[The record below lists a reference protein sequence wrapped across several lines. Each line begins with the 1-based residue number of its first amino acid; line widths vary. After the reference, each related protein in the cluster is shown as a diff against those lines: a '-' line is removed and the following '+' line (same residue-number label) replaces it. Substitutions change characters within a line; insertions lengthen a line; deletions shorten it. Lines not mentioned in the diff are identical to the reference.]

1 MRWVNDDKGRYYQAH
16 LIEDLFGDWTL
27 ITVWGALGSKRGGM
41 RSTAVPSQAEGLM
54 HIELIAKRRSR
65 RGYRLVSA

>member
-1 MRWVNDDKGRYYQAH
+1 MRWVHESNGRYYQAH

-41 RSTAVPSQAEGLM
+41 RSTAVPSRAHGLA
-54 HIELIAKRRSR
+54 IVEQIAKRRSR
-65 RGYRLVSA
+65 RGYRLVSG